1 MSEAHQKQSSKP
13 VTFCAACAS
22 AVPSCML
29 QSAASFLAG
38 YAFRAQCGSFPC
50 AASCK
55 GAANTRPFKLSIV
68 IHSAAVEKIGGPG
81 LVQDQRPYV
90 SIRINDKLKET
101 ELGDWSSEKE
111 QWCFREVI
119 TLEVVPTD
127 EVFVAVS
134 SSTKYDFWLASV
146 QLTSTKIGEACFPVF
161 SVIPRLRQEDAL
173 PCSKIFLDR
182 DEDGMVWSSPII
194 PFDVRDDGTTTAR
207 TYLSFETTQA
217 PGNNPRSHKISEGCC
232 QMSRK
237 WDADDD
243 DGPYDS
249 SPSTRESD

>member
-1 MSEAHQKQSSKP
+1 
-13 VTFCAACAS
+13 
-22 AVPSCML
+22 ML
-29 QSAASFLAG
+29 QSAFGFVAG
-38 YAFRAQCGSFPC
+38 YACRAQCGSFPC

-55 GAANTRPFKLSIV
+55 GAANSRPFKLSIV

-81 LVQDQRPYV
+81 LVQDQRPYIT
-90 SIRINDKLKET
+90 IRINDKQKET
-101 ELGDWSSEKE
+101 ELGDWSAEKE

-127 EVFVAVS
+127 EVFIAVS

-161 SVIPRLRQEDAL
+161 SVLPRLKQE
-173 PCSKIFLDR
+173 DR
-182 DEDGMVWSSPII
+182 DEDGIIWSSPII
-194 PFDVRDDGTTTAR
+194 PFDVRDEGITSAR
-207 TYLSFETTQA
+207 TYISFETSQA
-217 PGNNPRSHKISEGCC
+217 PGNPRCHKLSEGCC

-237 WDADDD
+237 WDSADD

-249 SPSTRESD
+249 SPSTRESE

>member
-161 SVIPRLRQEDAL
+161 SVIPRLRQED
-173 PCSKIFLDR
+173 R